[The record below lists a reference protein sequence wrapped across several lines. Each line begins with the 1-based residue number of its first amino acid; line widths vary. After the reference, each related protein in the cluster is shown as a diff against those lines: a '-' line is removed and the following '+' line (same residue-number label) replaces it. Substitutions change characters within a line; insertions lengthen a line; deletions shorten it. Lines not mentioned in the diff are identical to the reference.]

1 MSWKT
6 CAHAAAP
13 TSKRSKYSVCACCS
27 ASYAKSGEVF
37 IVDTLERNDFFDE
50 MDKISLELFQ
60 EMKKAPALLLLTI
73 GKEFEYEIQF
83 EYENMKRWNISLLD
97 GGSGVPSD

>member
-1 MSWKT
+1 
-6 CAHAAAP
+6 
-13 TSKRSKYSVCACCS
+13 
-27 ASYAKSGEVF
+27 
-37 IVDTLERNDFFDE
+37 